1 MTLLFGE
8 LCGLGGALSWALSSV
23 LLTRLNRKVHLMT
36 IGAVRGMCSTLFF
49 FLLLPFYGGLN
60 VFEGVDLSTIVLL
73 VISMMLVLGI
83 GDTLFLIS
91 AKQIG
96 MVRTMPLSMTHV
108 LFTFLLAAIFLN
120 EQISFGVLSGAL
132 LILAGVYLLSSG
144 PRAAPAHPLS
154 KAHAWGI
161 FLALATAVCWAAGTV
176 ILAPISQRLH
186 PLAVNCIR
194 QPAAALLFL
203 LAMPKSEGFRQ
214 VRALTRNELATLV
227 FAGTLAT
234 GLGSLLYLWSLRYAG
249 ASISAVL
256 SATSPI
262 FSTPLSILLLGEKA
276 TRRIVVG
283 SVLIV
288 AGVWLVIFG

>member
-23 LLTRLNRKVHLMT
+23 LLTRLNRKVHVMA
-36 IGAVRGMCSTLFF
+36 IGAVRGICSTIF
-49 FLLLPFYGGLN
+49 FLLLLPFNGGLR
-60 VFEGVDLSTIVLL
+60 VFDGMDLSTVINLL
-73 VISMMLVLGI
+73 ISMMFVLGI

-108 LFTFLLAAIFLN
+108 LFTFALAAAFLN
-120 EQISFGVLSGAL
+120 EKISLGILSGAL

-161 FLALATAVCWAAGTV
+161 FLALATAMCWAAGTV
-176 ILAPISQRLH
+176 ILAPISQRVH
-186 PLAVNCIR
+186 PIAVNCIR
-194 QPAAALLFL
+194 QPGATLLFL
-203 LAMPKSEGFRQ
+203 LAMPKPMGFHQ
-214 VRALTRNELATLV
+214 VRALTKKELATLI

-249 ASISAVL
+249 AAIAAVL

-262 FSTPLSILLLGEKA
+262 FSTPLSILLLGEK
-276 TRRIVVG
+276 TTYRIVVG
-283 SVLIV
+283 SVLVI
-288 AGVWLVIFG
+288 AGVWLVILG